1 LPLHLTSQVG
11 VGLEHLSHQ
20 LHGGDSECAGCRIAA
35 FVRAA
40 ESHSVRSG
48 EQEARWP
55 LERPTAY
62 TVSAGAADRTS
73 VALQRVTRPVT
84 RARTAQM
91 HCTACRPRRLPTH
104 AASPMRGGR
113 VSCDGAVP
121 LPPADAGGSV
131 RHADVSALRLFIR
144 PHTGIEATCRVS
156 ASRLHG
162 MYLAIRVVHV
172 MRCKLLIE

>member
-62 TVSAGAADRTS
+62 TVSAGAADRAS
-73 VALQRVTRPVT
+73 VALQRVT

-91 HCTACRPRRLPTH
+91 HCTACRPRLPTH
-104 AASPMRGGR
+104 AASPMRRKAGELRRGR
-113 VSCDGAVP
+113 AATARG
-121 LPPADAGGSV
+121 
-131 RHADVSALRLFIR
+131 RRR
-144 PHTGIEATCRVS
+144 QRETCRRERLTFVYSS
-156 ASRLHG
+156 AHRDRGHLSG
-162 MYLAIRVVHV
+162 VG
-172 MRCKLLIE
+172 

>member
-1 LPLHLTSQVG
+1 MPLHLTSQVG

-55 LERPTAY
+55 FERPTACLY
-62 TVSAGAADRTS
+62 GFRRRSRSSERRIAARYPTRHPWTHSTDALHGLSTAAPAHPCR
-73 VALQRVTRPVT
+73 VADAVGR
-84 RARTAQM
+84 
-91 HCTACRPRRLPTH
+91 
-104 AASPMRGGR
+104 GR
-113 VSCDGAVP
+113 VSCDGAMP

-144 PHTGIEATCRVS
+144 PRTGIEATCRVS

-162 MYLAIRVVHV
+162 MYLAIRVVHYA
-172 MRCKLLIE
+172 L